1 MKEFIKKIIG
11 WVIFILLIPL
21 IVLVL
26 LLWFCS
32 WPLDGFRYRRSRYYK
47 DTGEKFRFGSDRYVR
62 IYDTVKKHS
71 LPFVFLHDKEAETNA
86 YGYWIIKNAA
96 VIYSC
101 EMVYREDKKQ
111 WYIEKE
117 EEEESDR
124 NQWFADFLLDACK
137 ELPGGEHCDFIY
149 LLVDDTDVPEDAV
162 LSFDTY
168 RVVPTNLK
176 NPLHSLQE
184 IVKEQTGKM
193 PDIPGR
199 FRKRVFNGY
208 LIGAFVL
215 LAIFGGIA
223 VPLTL
228 EKLWVL
234 AVLAW
239 LFTAFCLFSILV
251 SPSYTVFTEE
261 DITIVYCLGQKE
273 RIRWKEIRFIHSRGS
288 LAAKTQPR
296 YEIAYP
302 HEDKRP
308 FFVCGE
314 IPKTRKIKK
323 IIESRWHGTIET

>member
-1 MKEFIKKIIG
+1 MKEFFKKIIG
-11 WVIFILLIPL
+11 WVIFILLIPV
-21 IVLVL
+21 IL
-26 LLWFCS
+26 LALMLWICS
-32 WPLDGFRYRRSRYYK
+32 WPFEVLRYRRSLYYK
-47 DTGEKFRFGSDRYVR
+47 DTGEKFRFGSGHYIH
-62 IYDTVKKHS
+62 IYDTVKKNS
-71 LPFVFLHDKEAETNA
+71 LPFTFLRYPDSQINA
-86 YGYWIIKNAA
+86 NGYWILKNAA
-96 VIYSC
+96 VTYSF
-101 EMVYREDKKQ
+101 EITYRKDQKQ
-111 WYIEKE
+111 WYIEE
-117 EEEESDR
+117 EEEEGTR
-124 NQWFADFLLDACK
+124 NQWFADFLLDTCK
-137 ELPGGEHCDFIY
+137 EIPGGEHCDFIY
-149 LLVDDTDVPEDAV
+149 LLVDEKDVPLDAV

-168 RVVPTNLK
+168 RVVPTSLK

-208 LIGAFVL
+208 LFGALAL

-223 VPLTL
+223 VLLTL

-239 LFTAFCLFSILV
+239 IFAAYCLFSILI
-251 SPSYTVFTEE
+251 SPLCTVFTEE
-261 DITIVYCLGQKE
+261 DITIVYVLGQKE

-288 LAAKTQPR
+288 LAAKAQPR

-302 HEDKRP
+302 HEGKRP

-323 IIESRWHGTIET
+323 IIESRWHGTIEP